1 MPQLRPFP
9 KVKALKFN
17 KKLTMAEGFDL
28 QAMYNTLNGLEQ
40 RVNALQFENAQ
51 LRADQQQLQHQNNHA
66 GNAVV
71 AAPARQPDIFRIPDP
86 IKTVPIYD
94 GNKKQLSAW
103 LSTAERTLNL
113 FRERVAVD
121 VFSIY
126 EQTIINKIE
135 GKARDTICVN
145 GNPTTFVEVA
155 EILRAIYGDKNDM
168 ATYQTQL
175 WSLKMEDSLHMY
187 YKRTKE
193 IVQNMKSLAKQR
205 QLYSNHWEA
214 INDFLD
220 QECLAAFIN
229 GLNKQYFGYAQ
240 ASKPDD
246 LESAYAFLCKF
257 QNAEHTKKQTQ
268 AYEQTQNKNRQT
280 FNKQFT
286 KTENQTHY
294 EGKSKPPS
302 DRRKVTPMEIDP
314 SLRSRINNH
323 DAEEEKEIE
332 NNTDVSEN
340 ESDDYEEVNFQI
352 VGSKETLR

>member
-1 MPQLRPFP
+1 MPKYRPFP
-9 KVKALKFN
+9 KAKALKFN
-17 KKLTMAEGFDL
+17 KKPTMAEEFNL

-40 RVNALQFENAQ
+40 RVNALQHENAQ
-51 LRADQQQLQHQNNHA
+51 LRAEQIQLQHRNNQA
-66 GNAVV
+66 GNVVV
-71 AAPARQPDIFRIPDP
+71 AAPAGQPDIFRIPDP

-113 FRERVAVD
+113 FRERVPVD
-121 VFSIY
+121 VYSIY

-175 WSLKMEDSLHMY
+175 WSLKMEDSLHTY

-193 IVQNMKSLAKQR
+193 ITQNMKSLAKQR
-205 QLYSNHWEA
+205 QLYNNHWEA

-257 QNAEHTKKQTQ
+257 QNAEHTKKHTQ
-268 AYEQTQNKNRQT
+268 AYEQNKNKQT

-286 KTENQTHY
+286 KTENQTPNA
-294 EGKSKPPS
+294 GKFKPPS

-340 ESDDYEEVNFQI
+340 ESDGCEEVNFQI
-352 VGSKETLR
+352 VSFKETLK